1 MSISSTITT
10 VTNVKALVEDEKE
23 GYSSTGTGQAVAVS
37 IIQLSLSLS
46 LSLSSV
52 SVFLLVR
59 GSGQAVTLAFD
70 TLWWHLYLMAH
81 TFDGTII

>member
-46 LSLSSV
+46 SV

>member
-37 IIQLSLSLS
+37 IMQLSLS

>member
-46 LSLSSV
+46 LSSV

>member
-37 IIQLSLSLS
+37 IMQLSLSLS
-46 LSLSSV
+46 LSSA